1 MSTDDRNVS
10 NKIMVHNLTETSED
24 STIEFSPKTFAEVF
38 VASLKIVIGLVGFLG
53 NLTVCIVVAK
63 MRSQRNCAN
72 SLIVSQAV
80 IDLFTSLVLVATT
93 FTEIF
98 PASPPQNAV
107 FGYFYCVFWHSR
119 IAMFSMFTI
128 STFNLVAI
136 SLERYI
142 AVIYPIWYS
151 HNFSRKTATLF
162 GILAW
167 LLAPLMQTIIGFTHF
182 TFVSGSCVY
191 ITVTHAVQATTGVI
205 LFLYDFFVPCIVMAF
220 CFVRISIKFHN
231 QNKRVGAS
239 DRSSTRTST
248 TQVSTISRANPGNKD
263 GTAENAEE
271 VDNGGTKQ
279 NISAA
284 KKVGRGR
291 NITKTLVIVF
301 LVFVI
306 CWSPDQFLFLQWN
319 CGGTINF
326 GGVLHSTVVI
336 MAMVNSAC
344 NPFIYALR
352 YKQYQE
358 GLKSLFKRKK

>member
-1 MSTDDRNVS
+1 MSTM
-10 NKIMVHNLTETSED
+10 IMVHNITEPSED

-63 MRSQRNCAN
+63 MRSQRNYAN
-72 SLIVSQAV
+72 NLIVSQAV
-80 IDLFTSLVLVATT
+80 TDLVTSLVLIATT

-98 PASPPQNAV
+98 PAPPPQNLV
-107 FGYFYCVFWHSR
+107 FGYFYCVFWYSR

-151 HNFSRKTATLF
+151 HHFSRKTATLF

-167 LLAPLMQTIIGFTHF
+167 LLAPLMQTIIGFTQF
-182 TFVSGSCVY
+182 SIANGSCVY
-191 ITVTHAVQATTGVI
+191 ITVTRAVQAVTGVI
-205 LFLYDFFVPCIVMAF
+205 LFLYDFFVPCIIMAF
-220 CFVRISIKFHN
+220 CFSRISIKFHN
-231 QNKRVGAS
+231 QKKRVGAS
-239 DRSSTRTST
+239 DTSSTKTST
-248 TQVSTISRANPGNKD
+248 QTQVSTISRANPGNED
-263 GTAENAEE
+263 EAAENAEGAKDGRTE
-271 VDNGGTKQ
+271 Q
-279 NISAA
+279 QSSSS
-284 KKVGRGR
+284 KKVSRGR

-301 LVFVI
+301 LVYVI

-319 CGGTINF
+319 CGGTIDF

-336 MAMVNSAC
+336 MAMLNSAC

-358 GLKSLFKRKK
+358 GLKSLFKCEK